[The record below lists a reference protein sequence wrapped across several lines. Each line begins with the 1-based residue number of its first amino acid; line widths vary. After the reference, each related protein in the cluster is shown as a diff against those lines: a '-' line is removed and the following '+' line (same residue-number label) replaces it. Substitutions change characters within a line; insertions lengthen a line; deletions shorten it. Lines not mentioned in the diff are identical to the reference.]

1 MAATP
6 KKTKCKKK
14 TKTNKL
20 HCQVICFMLYL
31 MNLWFVTTCGPFS
44 IAAPGTDMHRASGW
58 CQVGAVEDL
67 HFMRLASKETS
78 VNATLSSLSFNLW
91 GPRQWLIADLLCG
104 AATMPGFRLQ
114 WQTAEVCANLWAH
127 NSSWTVEG
135 SLSAVSA
142 LEPRALRIDVP
153 SPIHT

>member
-6 KKTKCKKK
+6 KKKKCKNNN
-14 TKTNKL
+14 KTNKF
-20 HCQVICFMLYL
+20 HCQVICFMLHL
-31 MNLWFVTTCGPFS
+31 INLWFVTTCGPFS
-44 IAAPGTDMHRASGW
+44 IAAPRADATLELLKISIL
-58 CQVGAVEDL
+58 CI
-67 HFMRLASKETS
+67 LAYKKKTS
-78 VNATLSSLSFNLW
+78 VSATLSSPSFNLW
-91 GPRQWLIADLLCG
+91 GPHQWLIADLLCG

-135 SLSAVSA
+135 SLSAASA